1 VFWDVL
7 TFVHITMQY
16 MRTRAPGVRPPDL
29 LTPRHMCR
37 RISTQRSCK
46 VVAAAAAVAG
56 GAALWPG
63 TLRSTID
70 RPDRSV
76 CIKSAPM

>member
-1 VFWDVL
+1 VFWHGL
-7 TFVHITMQY
+7 TLVNITMQY
-16 MRTRAPGVRPPDL
+16 VRKRAPRVWHPDL

-37 RISTQRSCK
+37 RISTPRSCK
-46 VVAAAAAVAG
+46 VAAAAAAVVG

-63 TLRSTID
+63 TLRCTID

-76 CIKSAPM
+76 CIKSAPT